1 LSFKKQQGVEKMKV
15 FVKLF
20 NLLFK
25 KRHQELTMNESY
37 LVLIAAGGGI
47 DPVISI
53 INQSLME
60 NPNKGLVLLY
70 YDKDKEFL
78 YKDEL
83 IAMAELSANFSY
95 SLFSSKIALHKE
107 IYDIVELKMNPQFY
121 ITGPVSIVKNIK
133 RNIRYLG
140 VSKKRIIYLPLWAL

>member
-1 LSFKKQQGVEKMKV
+1 MKV

-25 KRHQELTMNESY
+25 KRHQVLTLNESY
-37 LVLIAAGGGI
+37 LVLIAAGAGI

-70 YDKDKEFL
+70 FNKDNNFL
-78 YKDEL
+78 YQDEL
-83 IAMAELSANFSY
+83 IAWTKLSANFSY
-95 SLFSSKIALHKE
+95 SLFSSKIALYKE
-107 IYDIVELKMNPQFY
+107 IYDIVELRMNSQFY

-133 RNIRYLG
+133 RSVRYLG
-140 VSKKRIIYLPLWAL
+140 VSKKRIIYLPLWGL